1 MNKPNDTQTTLRA
14 VKLRAAEGNLPEA
27 EKLLRDCLRHV
38 EEKYGRKSLDA
49 AYLSSEL
56 ATLLERQGKQ
66 EESLEYARMVR
77 NILLEE
83 VRAIRPNLS
92 LE

>member
-1 MNKPNDTQTTLRA
+1 MNKPNYTQTTLRA
-14 VKLRAAEGNLPEA
+14 VKLRAAEGDLPEA
-27 EKLLRDCLRHV
+27 EKLLRQCLRHV

-49 AYLSSEL
+49 AYVSSEL

-66 EESLEYARMVR
+66 EESLEFARIVR
-77 NILLEE
+77 NILVEE
-83 VRAIRPNLS
+83 VRITRPNLR